1 MSVSEMAQILFASE
15 LQASAHPTPDEIR
28 DAIIRLQGCAAD
40 CAACV
45 AQEAGD
51 HPEAYAARMLWAL
64 SEVSRINL
72 NALPV

>member
-1 MSVSEMAQILFASE
+1 MSVSELAQILFASQ
-15 LQASAHPTPDEIR
+15 LQASAHPTPEEIR
-28 DAIIRLQGCAAD
+28 DAIIRLQGCADD

-64 SEVSRINL
+64 SEVRRINL
-72 NALPV
+72 NALPA

>member
-1 MSVSEMAQILFASE
+1 MSVSELAQILFASE
-15 LQASAHPTPDEIR
+15 LQESAHPTPDQIR
-28 DAIIRLQGCAAD
+28 DAIDRLQSCSAD

-64 SEVSRINL
+64 AQVNRMNL
-72 NALPV
+72 DGPPT